1 MGLKKFIKNKI
12 RNILTVNVQEKV
24 VANIVSLPPN
34 EYLKNRIAI
43 VTGGTGGIGK
53 AVAIAFANAG
63 ADVIITSRNYSKV
76 LSVAEE
82 INNANLSGKIYG
94 FELDVTETKDLKSKF
109 AEIEELVGQKTISIL
124 VNNAGIDGGSFRNT
138 TEDVYDKVMETNLK
152 GAFFMS
158 QVFADYVISRKIKAN
173 ILNIVSSSGIRPA
186 VSPYMLSKWGL
197 RGLTEGL
204 ARILAPKG
212 IIVNGIAPGPTAT
225 AMQPSTK
232 DGDITWPLN
241 LLGRMAVPEEIAN
254 MAVFLVSSMGQ
265 TIIGDIIYMSG
276 GGGIITNEDYNYK
289 Y

>member
-1 MGLKKFIKNKI
+1 MKLIRIIKNRI
-12 RNILTVNVQEKV
+12 RNILTINVEEKV

-53 AVAIAFANAG
+53 AIAIAFANAG
-63 ADVIITSRNYSKV
+63 ADVVITSRNYSKV

-82 INNANLSGKIYG
+82 INNASPSGKIYG
-94 FELDVTETKDLKSKF
+94 YELDVTETKGLKKKI
-109 AEIEELVGQKTISIL
+109 AEIEELVGKRTISIL

-158 QVFADYVISRKIKAN
+158 QVFADYVISRNIKAN

-232 DGDITWPLN
+232 DGDISWPLN

-254 MAVFLVSSMGQ
+254 MAVFLVSNMGQ

>member
-1 MGLKKFIKNKI
+1 MGLKKLIKNRI

-34 EYLKNRIAI
+34 EYLKSRIAI

-53 AVAIAFANAG
+53 AIAIAFANAG
-63 ADVIITSRNYSKV
+63 ADVVITSRYYSKV

-158 QVFADYVISRKIKAN
+158 QVFADYVISHNIKAN

-232 DGDITWPLN
+232 DGDISWPLN

-254 MAVFLVSSMGQ
+254 MAVFLVSNMGQ

>member
-1 MGLKKFIKNKI
+1 
-12 RNILTVNVQEKV
+12 
-24 VANIVSLPPN
+24 
-34 EYLKNRIAI
+34 
-43 VTGGTGGIGK
+43 
-53 AVAIAFANAG
+53 
-63 ADVIITSRNYSKV
+63 
-76 LSVAEE
+76 
-82 INNANLSGKIYG
+82 
-94 FELDVTETKDLKSKF
+94 
-109 AEIEELVGQKTISIL
+109 
-124 VNNAGIDGGSFRNT
+124 
-138 TEDVYDKVMETNLK
+138 
-152 GAFFMS
+152 MS
-158 QVFADYVISRKIKAN
+158 QVFADYVISRNIKAN

-232 DGDITWPLN
+232 DGDISWPLN

-254 MAVFLVSSMGQ
+254 MAVFLVSNMGQ

>member
-1 MGLKKFIKNKI
+1 MGLKKFIKNRI
-12 RNILTVNVQEKV
+12 RNILTVNIQEKV

-53 AVAIAFANAG
+53 AIATAFANAG
-63 ADVIITSRNYSKV
+63 ADVVITSRNYSKV

-94 FELDVTETKDLKSKF
+94 FGLDVTKTKDLKSKF
-109 AEIEELVGQKTISIL
+109 KEIEKLVGQKPISIL

-158 QVFADYVISRKIKAN
+158 QVFADYVISRNIKAN

-232 DGDITWPLN
+232 DGNISWPLN

-254 MAVFLVSSMGQ
+254 MAVFLVSDMGQ